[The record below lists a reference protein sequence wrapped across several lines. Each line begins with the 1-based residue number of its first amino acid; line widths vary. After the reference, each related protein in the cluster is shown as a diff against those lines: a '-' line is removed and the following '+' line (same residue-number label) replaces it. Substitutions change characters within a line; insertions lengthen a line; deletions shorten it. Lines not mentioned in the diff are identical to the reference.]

1 MAGATLID
9 GKTVAA
15 DLRQRVAG
23 AVAKLHQ
30 QHQIRPGLATILIG
44 DDPAS
49 TVYIRSKTRAC
60 NAAEIASFHYQLP
73 NSASERDL
81 LDLIAALNADDR
93 VDGILVQLPVPA
105 HIDTRQV
112 LAAIDPAKDVD
123 GFHPLNVGRLWS
135 GEAALIP
142 CTPQG
147 CLILLRS
154 VCPNLSG
161 ADAVVVGRSTIVG
174 RPIAALLLAEH
185 CTVTVAHSRS
195 VDLGAICRRAD
206 ILVTAMGRPHFV
218 KAGWIKPGAIVID

>member
-1 MAGATLID
+1 MASATLID

-15 DLRQRVAG
+15 DLQRRVG
-23 AVAKLHQ
+23 DAVASLHRLHQ
-30 QHQIRPGLATILIG
+30 MRPGLATILIG

-60 NAAEIASFHYQLP
+60 NAADIASFHHQLP
-73 NSASERDL
+73 SSASKRDL
-81 LDLIAALNADDR
+81 LDLIAVLNADDR

-105 HIDTRQV
+105 HIDARHV

-185 CTVTVAHSRS
+185 CTVTMAHSRS
-195 VDLGAICRRAD
+195 VDLDAICRRAD
-206 ILVTAMGRPHFV
+206 ILIAAVGRPLM
-218 KAGWIKPGAIVID
+218 IR